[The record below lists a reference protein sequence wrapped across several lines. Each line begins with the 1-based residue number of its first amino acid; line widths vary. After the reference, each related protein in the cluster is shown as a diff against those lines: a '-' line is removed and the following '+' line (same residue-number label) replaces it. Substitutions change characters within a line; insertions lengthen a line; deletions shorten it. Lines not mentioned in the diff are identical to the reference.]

1 MNYKEIFE
9 SELLKN
15 NIKWCLGCEH
25 RRSHKRGFTSVHE
38 EKIVH
43 LNNKLVTRFSLYR
56 AFHELGHCLDVDVL
70 KRRSFEREQIAEDFA
85 RMKMKEYNIP
95 TPRKMVVL
103 GNSYVKR
110 KKRHGDRIIGG
121 KR

>member
-9 SELLKN
+9 AELLKN

-25 RRSHKRGFTSVHE
+25 RRSHKRGFASVYG

-43 LNNKLVTRFSLYR
+43 LDNKIVTRTGLYK
-56 AFHELGHCLDVDVL
+56 AFHELGHCLDADVL

-95 TPRKMVVL
+95 SPRKMVIL
-103 GNSYVKR
+103 GNSYIQR
-110 KKRHGDRIIGG
+110 KKRHGDNINMGR
-121 KR
+121 